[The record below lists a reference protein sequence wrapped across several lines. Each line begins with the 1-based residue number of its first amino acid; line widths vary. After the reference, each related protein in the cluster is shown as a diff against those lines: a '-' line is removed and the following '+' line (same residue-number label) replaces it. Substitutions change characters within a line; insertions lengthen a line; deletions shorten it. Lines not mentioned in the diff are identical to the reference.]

1 MPTLVI
7 TRSSLGCQNNWGLCI
22 IAKFCRKVE
31 VRILLYTG
39 KGGVGKTSVAAAT
52 GLKLS
57 RQGYKTVVI
66 SLDSAHSLADAFDLD
81 NDLIRQ
87 PDDPVCQIDDRLWM
101 QEINIQKDIKQY
113 WAEIQSY
120 LQTVLNV
127 SGLDEVVAEEVAIFP
142 GMEEVC
148 ALLYINQYYRQK
160 SYDVII
166 LDCAPTGESLRFV
179 SIPTVL
185 NWYMK
190 HIFKL
195 ERKLAG
201 VARTF
206 VKKISSVPLPKDDY
220 FQNLENLFDQIEG
233 IDEVLA
239 NPEITTVRLVTNPEK
254 MVITETQRAFM
265 YFCLYGLTVD
275 AVIINRILPDTVG
288 ESFFNSWKQTQQ
300 RYIDEASQ
308 YFTNVPIWKIYL
320 LDDEVLGIDGLT
332 RLGDQLYADVDPVAF
347 YRTEKSYQFHK
358 VDDQYQISL
367 LLPFIEK
374 GEVQLAKRAE
384 EVIVQVGGFRQHI
397 PLPRSFMNAEP
408 SSAKLTGDRL
418 VITLADVQS
427 G

>member
-1 MPTLVI
+1 M
-7 TRSSLGCQNNWGLCI
+7 
-22 IAKFCRKVE
+22 
-31 VRILLYTG
+31 RILLYTG

-239 NPEITTVRLVTNPEK
+239 NPKITTVRLVTNPEK

>member
-1 MPTLVI
+1 M
-7 TRSSLGCQNNWGLCI
+7 
-22 IAKFCRKVE
+22 
-31 VRILLYTG
+31 RILLYTG

-220 FQNLENLFDQIEG
+220 FQNLENLFDLIEG

-239 NPEITTVRLVTNPEK
+239 NPKITTVRLVTNPEK

>member
-1 MPTLVI
+1 
-7 TRSSLGCQNNWGLCI
+7 
-22 IAKFCRKVE
+22 
-31 VRILLYTG
+31 
-39 KGGVGKTSVAAAT
+39 
-52 GLKLS
+52 
-57 RQGYKTVVI
+57 
-66 SLDSAHSLADAFDLD
+66 
-81 NDLIRQ
+81 
-87 PDDPVCQIDDRLWM
+87 
-101 QEINIQKDIKQY
+101 
-113 WAEIQSY
+113 
-120 LQTVLNV
+120 
-127 SGLDEVVAEEVAIFP
+127 
-142 GMEEVC
+142 
-148 ALLYINQYYRQK
+148 
-160 SYDVII
+160 
-166 LDCAPTGESLRFV
+166 
-179 SIPTVL
+179 
-185 NWYMK
+185 MK

-206 VKKISSVPLPKDDY
+206 VKKISSVPLPEDDY

-275 AVIINRILPDTVG
+275 AVIINRILPDTVR
-288 ESFFNSWKQTQQ
+288 ESFFDSWKQTQQ

-374 GEVQLAKRAE
+374 GEIQLAKRAE

-397 PLPRSFMNAEP
+397 PLPRSFMNVEHLG
-408 SSAKLTGDRL
+408 AK
-418 VITLADVQS
+418 
-427 G
+427 

>member
-1 MPTLVI
+1 
-7 TRSSLGCQNNWGLCI
+7 
-22 IAKFCRKVE
+22 
-31 VRILLYTG
+31 
-39 KGGVGKTSVAAAT
+39 
-52 GLKLS
+52 
-57 RQGYKTVVI
+57 
-66 SLDSAHSLADAFDLD
+66 
-81 NDLIRQ
+81 
-87 PDDPVCQIDDRLWM
+87 
-101 QEINIQKDIKQY
+101 
-113 WAEIQSY
+113 
-120 LQTVLNV
+120 
-127 SGLDEVVAEEVAIFP
+127 
-142 GMEEVC
+142 
-148 ALLYINQYYRQK
+148 
-160 SYDVII
+160 
-166 LDCAPTGESLRFV
+166 
-179 SIPTVL
+179 
-185 NWYMK
+185 
-190 HIFKL
+190 
-195 ERKLAG
+195 
-201 VARTF
+201 
-206 VKKISSVPLPKDDY
+206 
-220 FQNLENLFDQIEG
+220 
-233 IDEVLA
+233 
-239 NPEITTVRLVTNPEK
+239 

>member
-1 MPTLVI
+1 
-7 TRSSLGCQNNWGLCI
+7 
-22 IAKFCRKVE
+22 

-239 NPEITTVRLVTNPEK
+239 NPKITTVRLVTNPEK